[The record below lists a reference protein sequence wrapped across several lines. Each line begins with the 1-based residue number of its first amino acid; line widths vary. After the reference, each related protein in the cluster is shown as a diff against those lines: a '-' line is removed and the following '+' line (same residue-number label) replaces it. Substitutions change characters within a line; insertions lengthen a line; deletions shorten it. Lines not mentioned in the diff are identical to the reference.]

1 MSTVDPK
8 KVVDLENAVAALTKS
23 NATLE
28 EAMGKLIDIVSKQGQ
43 AVEAVKAGTPQKKK
57 LFGQHA
63 GRVAILDTKTN
74 ITYPSQ
80 AAITKALGTEF
91 GVDPA
96 DHFGCYKIYAK
107 APERFKRLEG
117 ADAEKAWTAAD
128 ALNKKIVDDA
138 NAKIA
143 AEKVV
148 AEKKAADEAALAA
161 AKSAA
166 ANKGKK

>member
-8 KVVDLENAVAALTKS
+8 SVDARLANMEDAI
-23 NATLE
+23 
-28 EAMGKLIDIVSKQGQ
+28 GKLIDIVSKQGQ
-43 AVEAVKAGTPQKKK
+43 AVQAVAAGTPAKKK
-57 LFGQHA
+57 LFGQHS
-63 GRVAILDTKTN
+63 GRVAILDTKTG

-91 GVDPA
+91 GVDPG

-117 ADAEKAWTAAD
+117 TEAEKAWSAAD
-128 ALNKKIVDDA
+128 AVNKKIVDDA

-143 AEKVV
+143 AEKVA

-161 AKSAA
+161 AKAAA
-166 ANKGKK
+166 ANKGKTGK